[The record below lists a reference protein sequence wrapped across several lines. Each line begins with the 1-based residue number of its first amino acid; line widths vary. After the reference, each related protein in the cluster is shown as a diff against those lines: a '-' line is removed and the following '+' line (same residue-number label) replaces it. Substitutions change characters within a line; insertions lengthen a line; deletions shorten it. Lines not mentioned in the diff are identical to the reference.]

1 MKYIIYITAEIL
13 DILSLLFMF
22 MFPGHFYQLIA
33 FHFILFLITVYCYRR
48 FDDTIKDLPLYLILF
63 FPIIGGLFITIFY
76 FSTTYFYR
84 DNLPLSD
91 YEQMLESEDE
101 TNLREKICYE
111 NEIRTMSFLDLL
123 NYIGPERKKEL
134 LINSQYGSNINNTQI
149 LRRGL
154 EADDKEVQHY
164 AATLLNTRENDYTNN
179 ISYLANQYNLKGNP
193 LILEKLSIAYKD
205 YIESG
210 LIEEDSMDIF
220 QKEYIETLNKKIKIN
235 RYSLETLNLL
245 FRAYVNNNDLIK
257 AEEMNKKIKMG
268 FNRKDQVAL
277 NEIYILFKNSDHD
290 GIFDKIS
297 KLDDKVINS
306 NEHLKDI
313 KSFYTKGVM

>member
-1 MKYIIYITAEIL
+1 
-13 DILSLLFMF
+13 
-22 MFPGHFYQLIA
+22 MFPGHFYQVMA
-33 FHFILFLITVYCYRR
+33 FHFVLYLITVYCYRR

-101 TNLREKICYE
+101 TNLREKISYE

-134 LINSQYGSNINNTQI
+134 LINSQYGLDINNTQI

-164 AATLLNTRENDYTNN
+164 AATLLNTRENEYTNN
-179 ISYLANQYNLKGNP
+179 ISYLADQYNLKENP
-193 LILEKLSIAYKD
+193 LILKKLSRAYKD

-210 LIEEDSMDIF
+210 LIEEDSMGIF
-220 QKEYIETLNKKIKIN
+220 QKEYIETLNKKIAIN
-235 RYSLETLNLL
+235 YYDIDTLNLL
-245 FRAYVNNNDLIK
+245 FRAYVNNNDLLK
-257 AEEMNKKIKMG
+257 AEELNKKIRVE
-268 FNRKDQVAL
+268 FHRKDQVAL
-277 NEIYILFKNSDHD
+277 NELFVLFKKSDHTGVFNKISQMD
-290 GIFDKIS
+290 DKI
-297 KLDDKVINS
+297 INS
-306 NEHLKDI
+306 NEQLQEI
-313 KSFYTKGVM
+313 KAFYTKGVM